1 MTIDDFFRR
10 SRNEISNF
18 NNGRTETS
26 AFIIWYLINY
36 FRLDKQEAID
46 CVCDKQNDKGI
57 DGIFVDDEEEII
69 YLIQSKYSP
78 VNNQMQGDVD
88 IRNFIGARTWLNSSK
103 SVNELLESSASKEL
117 KSLIISKKILEK
129 EYYEKR
135 LIFITNK
142 KFNTHAN
149 ELISVTTEL
158 EAWDCDLLLSKYTF
172 FADDEI
178 AFPEIDLYIQNKTY
192 IDYSILEHLNAKV
205 FTIPAKQLIK
215 LEGIKDRTL
224 FYKNV
229 RYGVGNT
236 RVNRSIKR
244 NIINQD
250 EHQNF
255 FLYHNG
261 ITIVC
266 NKLIVEERN
275 EDLIIKISNYGV
287 INGCQSLL
295 TLYENR
301 EKLTKNLNLLVKV
314 IEIDTS
320 SNLVD
325 DITYFANNQNA
336 ISIKDLRSNDPTQR
350 SLQKEFEVIFG
361 NKVGYA
367 RKKGEDIQASTIINK
382 DLTAQLI
389 SSFYLNKPQNTHL
402 KQQLFGDNY
411 PDLFNR
417 KINAEKIYL
426 SFIVYDIVKNNVSLI
441 TEVRIRNYGLALFF
455 FINVINQILNE
466 DEFGR
471 SILQNPRDFVTKDI
485 LKLKESLLK
494 LWKLITPDINYEIE
508 EYTNRNENYFDYK
521 NVFKNTEFVNDMSR
535 RIVNDYIRLTRRN
548 ENDNFQLIYKN
559 IQI

>member
-1 MTIDDFFRR
+1 MTLDDFFRR

-46 CVCDKQNDKGI
+46 CVCDQQNDKGI

-78 VNNQMQGDVD
+78 IDNQMQGDGD
-88 IRNFIGARTWLNSSK
+88 IRNFIGAKTWFSS
-103 SVNELLESSASKEL
+103 SETIQELLDSSASKEL
-117 KSLIISKKILEK
+117 KSLILSNKLLQKDD
-129 EYYEKR
+129 YEVK
-135 LIFITNK
+135 LVFITNK
-142 KFNTHAN
+142 KFNAHAN
-149 ELISVTTEL
+149 EFISINTDL
-158 EAWDCDLLLSKYTF
+158 EAWDCELLLSKYTF

-178 AFPEIDLYIQNKTY
+178 IFPEVDLYLTNKSH
-192 IDYSILEHLNAKV
+192 IDYNILEHLNAKV
-205 FTIPAKQLIK
+205 FSIPAKQLIK
-215 LEGIKDRTL
+215 LEGIQDRTL

-236 RVNRSIKR
+236 RVNKSIKK
-244 NIINQD
+244 NITND
-250 EHQNF
+250 EEHENF

-266 NKLIVEERN
+266 NKLTVEERE

-325 DITYFANNQNA
+325 DITYFANNQNS
-336 ISIKDLRSNDPTQR
+336 ISLKDLRSNDSAQR
-350 SLQKEFEVIFG
+350 SLQKEFRSLFG

-367 RKKGEDIQASTIINK
+367 RKRGEDVKSKITIDK

-411 PDLFNR
+411 SDLFNR
-417 KINAEKIYL
+417 KINAEKIFL
-426 SFIVYDIVKNNVSLI
+426 SYIVYDIIKSNVHLLTDI
-441 TEVRIRNYGLALFF
+441 RIRNYGLALFF
-455 FINVINQILNE
+455 FTNSINQILREDNLGKAIIEDPKNYVTNE
-466 DEFGR
+466 VDKFK
-471 SILQNPRDFVTKDI
+471 NAI
-485 LKLKESLLK
+485 LKLWE
-494 LWKLITPDINYEIE
+494 LITPDINYEIE
-508 EYTNRNENYFDYK
+508 EYANRNDNYFDYK

-535 RIVNDYIRLTRRN
+535 RLVNDYIRLTRRN
-548 ENDNFQLIYKN
+548 GSDKFESIFNNL
-559 IQI
+559 